1 MVSCLDGKCLEKE
14 GQRQKEKKKSVG
26 EERNGYMC
34 KRNGSIDGASEGYTN
49 CKVF

>member
-1 MVSCLDGKCLEKE
+1 MESAWRKRVRESKK
-14 GQRQKEKKKSVG
+14 KKKSVG
-26 EERNGYMC
+26 EERNGYVC